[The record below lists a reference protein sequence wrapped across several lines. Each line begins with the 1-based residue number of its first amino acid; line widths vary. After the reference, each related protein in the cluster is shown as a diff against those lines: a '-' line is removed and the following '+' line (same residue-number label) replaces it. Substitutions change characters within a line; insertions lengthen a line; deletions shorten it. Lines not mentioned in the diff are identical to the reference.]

1 MYVHEFQAKQLLSGY
16 GVPAPRGAVARTPEA
31 ARDAAREIGGDAWAV
46 KAQILAG
53 GRGKAGGVKIAESL
67 DAVATKSRE
76 LLGSTLVTEQT
87 GAAGRKVASVYIE
100 ERVAAARELYLAI
113 LVDRASGRVAFL
125 TSAEGG
131 EDIEAAVARDP
142 ARIDKLVIDPGV
154 GPPGGPPGD
163 PDDAGLRAAAADLG
177 LDGAAAEAAVA
188 LMRGLYQAFHELDA
202 SLIEINPLAVTE
214 TGELRAV
221 DVKLNLDDNALFRHP
236 ELEALRDPDDLDPT
250 EMEAARYEIN
260 YVKLDGDIG
269 CMVNGAGLALATLDA
284 IGRAGGAAADFMD
297 VRPVATREQIATGFR
312 LVLTNPKVKAILVN
326 VFGGGILRCDTI
338 AEGIAAAVRAHGLQ
352 VPLILRLAGTN
363 MEIAK
368 KTLIGQSVPVTFADD
383 MAQAAELVVRAA
395 KAGTARSGAA

>member
-16 GVPAPRGAVARTPEA
+16 GVLVPRGALARNPEA
-31 ARDAAREIGGDAWAV
+31 ARDAAQEIGGDAWAV

-53 GRGKAGGVKIAESL
+53 GRGKAGGIKIAESL
-67 DAVATKSRE
+67 EAVAAASRA
-76 LLGSTLVTEQT
+76 LLGTTLVTEQT
-87 GAAGRKVASVYIE
+87 GAAGRKIASVYVE
-100 ERVAAARELYLAI
+100 ERVAAARELYLAT

-131 EDIEAAVARDP
+131 EDIEEAVAGDP
-142 ARIDKLVIDPGV
+142 ARIDKLVIDPATG
-154 GPPGGPPGD
+154 
-163 PDDAGLRAAAADLG
+163 PDDADLRKAAAGLG

-188 LMRGLYQAFHELDA
+188 LMAGLYKAFLELDA
-202 SLIEINPLAVTE
+202 SLIEINPLALTE
-214 TGELRAV
+214 TGDLRAV
-221 DVKLNLDDNALFRHP
+221 DVKLNLDDNAVFRHP

-260 YVKLDGDIG
+260 YVKLSGDIG

-312 LVLTNPKVKAILVN
+312 LVLNNPKVKTILVN
-326 VFGGGILRCDTI
+326 VFGGGILRCDTM
-338 AEGIAAAVRAHGLQ
+338 AEGIAAAVRAHGLE
-352 VPLILRLAGTN
+352 VPLIVRAAGTN

-368 KTLIGQSVPVTFADD
+368 KVLVGQGIPVTFADD
-383 MAQAAELVVRAA
+383 MDEAAEMAVRAA
-395 KAGTARSGAA
+395 KSGAAGSGAG

>member
-16 GVPAPRGAVARTPEA
+16 GVLVPRGALARNPEA
-31 ARDAAREIGGDAWAV
+31 ARDAAQEIGGDAWAV

-53 GRGKAGGVKIAESL
+53 GRGKAGGIKIAESL
-67 DAVATKSRE
+67 EAVAAASRE
-76 LLGSTLVTEQT
+76 LLGTTLVTEQT
-87 GAAGRKVASVYIE
+87 GAAGRKIASVYVE
-100 ERVAAARELYLAI
+100 ERVAAARELYLAT

-131 EDIEAAVARDP
+131 EDIEEAVAGDP
-142 ARIDKLVIDPGV
+142 ARIDKLVVDPATG
-154 GPPGGPPGD
+154 
-163 PDDAGLRAAAADLG
+163 PDDADLRKAAAGLG

-188 LMRGLYQAFHELDA
+188 LMAGLYKAFLELDA
-202 SLIEINPLAVTE
+202 SLIEINPLALTE
-214 TGELRAV
+214 TGDLRAV

-260 YVKLDGDIG
+260 YVKLGGDIG

-312 LVLTNPKVKAILVN
+312 LVLNNPKVKTILVN
-326 VFGGGILRCDTI
+326 VFGGGILRCDTM
-338 AEGIAAAVRAHGLQ
+338 AEGIAAAVRAHGLE
-352 VPLILRLAGTN
+352 VPLIVRAAGTN

-368 KTLIGQSVPVTFADD
+368 KVLVGQGIPVTFADD
-383 MAQAAELVVRAA
+383 MDEAAEMAVRAA
-395 KAGTARSGAA
+395 KSGAARSGATGSG

>member
-16 GVPAPRGAVARTPEA
+16 GVLVPRGALARSPEA
-31 ARDAAREIGGDAWAV
+31 ARDAAQEIGGDAWAV

-53 GRGKAGGVKIAESL
+53 GRGKAGGIKIAESL
-67 DAVATKSRE
+67 DAVAAASRE
-76 LLGSTLVTEQT
+76 LLGTTLVTEQT
-87 GAAGRKVASVYIE
+87 GAAGRKIASVYVE
-100 ERVAAARELYLAI
+100 ERVAAARELYLAT

-131 EDIEAAVARDP
+131 EDIEEAVAGDP
-142 ARIDKLVIDPGV
+142 ARIDKLVVDPATG
-154 GPPGGPPGD
+154 
-163 PDDAGLRAAAADLG
+163 PDDADLRKAAAGLG

-188 LMRGLYQAFHELDA
+188 LMAGLYKAFLELDA
-202 SLIEINPLAVTE
+202 SLIEINPLALTE
-214 TGELRAV
+214 DGDLRAV

-260 YVKLDGDIG
+260 YVKLGGDIG

-312 LVLTNPKVKAILVN
+312 LVLNNPKVKTILVN
-326 VFGGGILRCDTI
+326 VFGGGILRCDTM
-338 AEGIAAAVRAHGLQ
+338 AEGIAAAVRAHGLE
-352 VPLILRLAGTN
+352 VPLIVRAAGTN

-368 KTLIGQSVPVTFADD
+368 KVLVGQGIPVTFADD
-383 MAQAAELVVRAA
+383 MDEAAEMAVRA
-395 KAGTARSGAA
+395 ARSGAAPSGAAGSG

>member
-16 GVPAPRGAVARTPEA
+16 GVLVPRGALARNPEA
-31 ARDAAREIGGDAWAV
+31 ARDAAQEIGGDAWAV

-53 GRGKAGGVKIAESL
+53 GRGKAGGIKIAESL
-67 DAVATKSRE
+67 EAVAAASRE
-76 LLGSTLVTEQT
+76 LLGTTLVTEQT
-87 GAAGRKVASVYIE
+87 GAAGRKIASVYVE
-100 ERVAAARELYLAI
+100 ERVAAARELYLAT

-131 EDIEAAVARDP
+131 EDIEEAVAGDP
-142 ARIDKLVIDPGV
+142 ARIDKLVVDPATG
-154 GPPGGPPGD
+154 
-163 PDDAGLRAAAADLG
+163 PDDADLRKAAAGLG

-188 LMRGLYQAFHELDA
+188 LMAGLYKAFLELDA
-202 SLIEINPLAVTE
+202 SLIEINPLALTE
-214 TGELRAV
+214 TGDLRAV

-260 YVKLDGDIG
+260 YVKLGGDIG

-312 LVLTNPKVKAILVN
+312 LVLNNPKVKTILVN
-326 VFGGGILRCDTI
+326 VFGGGILRCDTM
-338 AEGIAAAVRAHGLQ
+338 AEGIAAAVRAHGLE
-352 VPLILRLAGTN
+352 VPLIVRAAGTN

-368 KTLIGQSVPVTFADD
+368 KVLVGQGIPVTFADD
-383 MAQAAELVVRAA
+383 MDEAAEMAVRAA
-395 KAGTARSGAA
+395 KSGAARSGAAGSG

>member
-16 GVPAPRGAVARTPEA
+16 GVPAPRGAVARTAEA
-31 ARDAAREIGGDAWAV
+31 ARDAAREIGGGAWAV

-67 DAVATKSRE
+67 DAVATESRE

-100 ERVAAARELYLAI
+100 ERVAAERELYLAI
-113 LVDRASGRVAFL
+113 LVDRASGRIAFL

-131 EDIEAAVARDP
+131 EDIEEAVARDP
-142 ARIDKLVIDPGV
+142 ARIDKLIVDPAN
-154 GPPGGPPGD
+154 GPD
-163 PDDAGLRAAAADLG
+163 QADLDKAAAGLG
-177 LDGAAAEAAVA
+177 LDGAAAAAAVA
-188 LMRGLYQAFHELDA
+188 LMRGLYKAFFELDA

-260 YVKLDGDIG
+260 YVKLGGDIG

-312 LVLTNPKVKAILVN
+312 LVLTNPKIKAILVN
-326 VFGGGILRCDTI
+326 VFGGGILRCDTL
-338 AEGIAAAVRAHGLQ
+338 AEGIAAAVRAHGLK
-352 VPLILRLAGTN
+352 VPLIVRAAGTN

-368 KTLIGQSVPVTFADD
+368 KALIGQGIPVTFADD
-383 MAQAAELVVRAA
+383 MAQAAELAVRAA
-395 KAGTARSGAA
+395 RSGASARSGAA

>member
-16 GVPAPRGAVARTPEA
+16 GVPAPRGAVARTAEA
-31 ARDAAREIGGDAWAV
+31 ARDAAREIGGGAWAV

-67 DAVATKSRE
+67 DAVATESRE

-100 ERVAAARELYLAI
+100 ERVAAERELYLAI
-113 LVDRASGRVAFL
+113 LVDRASGRIAFL

-131 EDIEAAVARDP
+131 EDIEEAVARDP
-142 ARIDKLVIDPGV
+142 ARIDKLIVDPAN
-154 GPPGGPPGD
+154 GPD
-163 PDDAGLRAAAADLG
+163 QADLDKAAAGLG
-177 LDGAAAEAAVA
+177 LDGAAAAAAVA
-188 LMRGLYQAFHELDA
+188 LMRGLYKAFFELDA

-214 TGELRAV
+214 SGELRAV

-260 YVKLDGDIG
+260 YVKLGGDIG

-312 LVLTNPKVKAILVN
+312 LVLTNPKIKAILVN
-326 VFGGGILRCDTI
+326 VFGGGILRCDTL
-338 AEGIAAAVRAHGLQ
+338 AEGIAAAVRAHGLK
-352 VPLILRLAGTN
+352 VPLIVRAAGTN

-368 KTLIGQSVPVTFADD
+368 KALIGQGIPVTFADD
-383 MAQAAELVVRAA
+383 MAQAAELAVRAA
-395 KAGTARSGAA
+395 RSGASARSGAA

>member
-16 GVPAPRGAVARTPEA
+16 GVLVPRGALARSPEA
-31 ARDAAREIGGDAWAV
+31 ARDAAQEIGGDAWAV

-53 GRGKAGGVKIAESL
+53 GRGKAGGIKIAESL
-67 DAVATKSRE
+67 DAVAAASRE
-76 LLGSTLVTEQT
+76 LLGTTLVTEQT
-87 GAAGRKVASVYIE
+87 GAAGRKIASVYVE
-100 ERVAAARELYLAI
+100 ERVAAARELYLAT

-131 EDIEAAVARDP
+131 EDIEEAVAGDP
-142 ARIDKLVIDPGV
+142 ARIDKLVVDPATG
-154 GPPGGPPGD
+154 
-163 PDDAGLRAAAADLG
+163 PDDADLRKAAAGLG

-188 LMRGLYQAFHELDA
+188 LMAGLYKAFLELDA
-202 SLIEINPLAVTE
+202 SLIEINPLALTE
-214 TGELRAV
+214 TGALRAV

-260 YVKLDGDIG
+260 YVKLGGDIG

-312 LVLTNPKVKAILVN
+312 LVLNNPKVKTILVN
-326 VFGGGILRCDTI
+326 VFGGGILRCDTM
-338 AEGIAAAVRAHGLQ
+338 AEGIAAAVRAHGLE
-352 VPLILRLAGTN
+352 VPLIVRAAGTN

-368 KTLIGQSVPVTFADD
+368 KVLVGQGIPVTFADD
-383 MAQAAELVVRAA
+383 MDEAAEMAVRAA
-395 KAGTARSGAA
+395 KSGAARSGAAGSG

>member
-16 GVPAPRGAVARTPEA
+16 GVLVPRGALARNPEA
-31 ARDAAREIGGDAWAV
+31 ARDAAQEIGGDAWAV

-53 GRGKAGGVKIAESL
+53 GRGKAGGIKIAESFE
-67 DAVATKSRE
+67 AVAAASRA
-76 LLGSTLVTEQT
+76 LLGTTLVTEQT
-87 GAAGRKVASVYIE
+87 GAAGRKIASVYVE
-100 ERVAAARELYLAI
+100 ERVAAARELYLAT

-131 EDIEAAVARDP
+131 EDIEEAVAGDP
-142 ARIDKLVIDPGV
+142 ARIDKLVIDPATG
-154 GPPGGPPGD
+154 
-163 PDDAGLRAAAADLG
+163 PDDADLRKAAAGLG

-188 LMRGLYQAFHELDA
+188 LMAGLYKAFLELDA
-202 SLIEINPLAVTE
+202 SLIEINPLVLTE
-214 TGELRAV
+214 TGDLRAV

-260 YVKLDGDIG
+260 YVKLGGDIG

-312 LVLTNPKVKAILVN
+312 LVLNNPKVKTILVN
-326 VFGGGILRCDTI
+326 VFGGGILRCDTM
-338 AEGIAAAVRAHGLQ
+338 AEGIAAAVRAHGLE
-352 VPLILRLAGTN
+352 VPLIVRAAGTN

-368 KTLIGQSVPVTFADD
+368 KALVGQGIPVTFADD
-383 MAQAAELVVRAA
+383 MDEAAEMAVRAA
-395 KAGTARSGAA
+395 KSGAAQSGAAGSG

>member
-1 MYVHEFQAKQLLSGY
+1 MYVHEFQAKRLLSGY
-16 GVPAPRGAVARTPEA
+16 GVLVPRGALARNPEA
-31 ARDAAREIGGDAWAV
+31 ARDAAQEIGGDAWAV

-53 GRGKAGGVKIAESL
+53 GRGKAGGIKIAESL
-67 DAVATKSRE
+67 DAVAAASRA
-76 LLGSTLVTEQT
+76 LLGTTLVTEQT
-87 GAAGRKVASVYIE
+87 GAAGRKIASVYVE
-100 ERVAAARELYLAI
+100 ERVAAARELYLAT

-131 EDIEAAVARDP
+131 EDIEEAVAGDP
-142 ARIDKLVIDPGV
+142 ARIDKLVVDPATG
-154 GPPGGPPGD
+154 
-163 PDDAGLRAAAADLG
+163 PDDADLRKAAAGLG

-188 LMRGLYQAFHELDA
+188 LMAGLYKAFLELDA
-202 SLIEINPLAVTE
+202 SLIEINPLALTE
-214 TGELRAV
+214 TGDLRAV

-260 YVKLDGDIG
+260 YVKLGGDIG

-312 LVLTNPKVKAILVN
+312 LVLNNPKVKTILVN
-326 VFGGGILRCDTI
+326 VFGGGILRCDTM
-338 AEGIAAAVRAHGLQ
+338 AEGIAAAVRAHGLE
-352 VPLILRLAGTN
+352 VPLIVRAAGTN

-368 KTLIGQSVPVTFADD
+368 KVLVGQGIPVTFADD
-383 MAQAAELVVRAA
+383 MDEAAEMAVRAA
-395 KAGTARSGAA
+395 KSGAAQSGAAGSG

>member
-16 GVPAPRGAVARTPEA
+16 GVLVPRGALARNPEA
-31 ARDAAREIGGDAWAV
+31 ARDAAQEIGGDAWAV

-53 GRGKAGGVKIAESL
+53 GRGKAGGIKIAESFE
-67 DAVATKSRE
+67 AVAAASRA
-76 LLGSTLVTEQT
+76 LLGTTLVTEQT
-87 GAAGRKVASVYIE
+87 GAAGRKIASVYVE
-100 ERVAAARELYLAI
+100 ERVAAARELYLAT

-131 EDIEAAVARDP
+131 EDIEEAVAGDP
-142 ARIDKLVIDPGV
+142 ARIDKLVIDPATG
-154 GPPGGPPGD
+154 
-163 PDDAGLRAAAADLG
+163 PDDADLRKAAAGLG

-188 LMRGLYQAFHELDA
+188 LMAGLYKAFLELDA
-202 SLIEINPLAVTE
+202 SLIEINPLALTE
-214 TGELRAV
+214 TGDLRAV

-260 YVKLDGDIG
+260 YVKLGGDIG

-312 LVLTNPKVKAILVN
+312 LVLNNPKVKTILVN
-326 VFGGGILRCDTI
+326 VFGGGILRCDTM
-338 AEGIAAAVRAHGLQ
+338 AEGIAAAVRAHGLE
-352 VPLILRLAGTN
+352 VPLIVRAAGTN

-368 KTLIGQSVPVTFADD
+368 KVLVGQGIPVTFADD
-383 MAQAAELVVRAA
+383 MDEAAEMAVRAA
-395 KAGTARSGAA
+395 KSGAAQSGAAGSG

>member
-16 GVPAPRGAVARTPEA
+16 GVLVPRGALARNPEA
-31 ARDAAREIGGDAWAV
+31 ARDAAQEIGGDAWAV

-53 GRGKAGGVKIAESL
+53 GRGKAGGIKIAESL
-67 DAVATKSRE
+67 DAVAAASRG
-76 LLGSTLVTEQT
+76 LLGTTLVTEQT
-87 GAAGRKVASVYIE
+87 GAAGRKIASVYVE

-113 LVDRASGRVAFL
+113 LVDRTSGRVAFL

-131 EDIEAAVARDP
+131 EDIEEAVAGDP
-142 ARIDKLVIDPGV
+142 ARIDKLVVDPATG
-154 GPPGGPPGD
+154 
-163 PDDAGLRAAAADLG
+163 PDDADLRKAAAGLG

-188 LMRGLYQAFHELDA
+188 LMTGLYKAFLELDA
-202 SLIEINPLAVTE
+202 SLIEINPLALTE
-214 TGELRAV
+214 TGDLRAV

-260 YVKLDGDIG
+260 YVKLGGDIG

-312 LVLTNPKVKAILVN
+312 LVLNNPKVKTILVN
-326 VFGGGILRCDTI
+326 VFGGGILRCDTM
-338 AEGIAAAVRAHGLQ
+338 AEGIAAAVRAHGLE
-352 VPLILRLAGTN
+352 VPLIVRAAGTN

-368 KTLIGQSVPVTFADD
+368 KVLVGQGIPVTFADD
-383 MAQAAELVVRAA
+383 MDEAAEMAVRA
-395 KAGTARSGAA
+395 ARSGAAGSG

>member
-16 GVPAPRGAVARTPEA
+16 AVPMPNGAVARDSEA
-31 ARDAAREIGGDAWAV
+31 ARNAAQEIGGGAWVV

-67 DAVATKSRE
+67 DAVASAGRA
-76 LLGSTLVTEQT
+76 LLGSTLITEQT
-87 GAAGRKVASVYIE
+87 GAAGRKVSSVYIE

-131 EDIEAAVARDP
+131 EDIEEAVARDP
-142 ARIDKLVIDPGV
+142 ARMDKLIVDPAV
-154 GPPGGPPGD
+154 G
-163 PDDAGLRAAAADLG
+163 PDDADLRKAAAGLG
-177 LDGAAAEAAVA
+177 LNGPAAEAAVA
-188 LMRGLYQAFHELDA
+188 LMRGLYKAFLELDA
-202 SLIEINPLAVTE
+202 SLIEINPLALTE
-214 TGELRAV
+214 SGALLAV
-221 DVKLNLDDNALFRHP
+221 DIKLNLDDNALFRHP

-312 LVLTNPKVKAILVN
+312 LVLTNPKIKAILVN
-326 VFGGGILRCDTI
+326 VFGGGILRCDTL
-338 AEGIAAAVRAHGLQ
+338 AEGIAAAVRAHGLK
-352 VPLILRLAGTN
+352 VPLIVRAAGTN

-368 KTLIGQSVPVTFADD
+368 KALVSQGVAVTFADD
-383 MAQAAELVVRAA
+383 MAEAAKMAVQAA
-395 KAGTARSGAA
+395 KSGSA

>member
-16 GVPAPRGAVARTPEA
+16 GVLVPRGALARNPEA
-31 ARDAAREIGGDAWAV
+31 ARDAAQEIGGDAWAV

-53 GRGKAGGVKIAESL
+53 GRGKAGGIKIAESL
-67 DAVATKSRE
+67 DAVAAASRE
-76 LLGSTLVTEQT
+76 LLGTTLVTEQT
-87 GAAGRKVASVYIE
+87 GAAGRKIASVYVE
-100 ERVAAARELYLAI
+100 ERVAAARELYLAT

-131 EDIEAAVARDP
+131 EDIEEAVAGDP
-142 ARIDKLVIDPGV
+142 ARIDKLVVDPATG
-154 GPPGGPPGD
+154 
-163 PDDAGLRAAAADLG
+163 PDDADLRKAAAGLG

-188 LMRGLYQAFHELDA
+188 LMAGLYKAFLELDA
-202 SLIEINPLAVTE
+202 SLIEINPLALTE
-214 TGELRAV
+214 TGDLRAV

-260 YVKLDGDIG
+260 YVKLGGDIG
-269 CMVNGAGLALATLDA
+269 CVVNGAGLALATLDA

-312 LVLTNPKVKAILVN
+312 LVLNNPKVKTILVN
-326 VFGGGILRCDTI
+326 VFGGGILRCDTM
-338 AEGIAAAVRAHGLQ
+338 AEGIAAAVRAHGLE
-352 VPLILRLAGTN
+352 VPLIVRAAGTN

-368 KTLIGQSVPVTFADD
+368 KVLVGQGIPVTFADD
-383 MAQAAELVVRAA
+383 MDEAAEMAVRAA
-395 KAGTARSGAA
+395 KSGAARSGATGSG

>member
-16 GVPAPRGAVARTPEA
+16 GVLVPRGALARNPEA
-31 ARDAAREIGGDAWAV
+31 ARDAAQEIGGDAWAV

-53 GRGKAGGVKIAESL
+53 GRGKAGGIKIAESL
-67 DAVATKSRE
+67 EAVAAASRE
-76 LLGSTLVTEQT
+76 LLGTTLVTEQT
-87 GAAGRKVASVYIE
+87 GAAGRKIASVYVE
-100 ERVAAARELYLAI
+100 ERVAVARELYLAT

-131 EDIEAAVARDP
+131 EDIEEAVAGDP
-142 ARIDKLVIDPGV
+142 ARIDKLVVDPATG
-154 GPPGGPPGD
+154 
-163 PDDAGLRAAAADLG
+163 PDDADLRKAAAGLG

-188 LMRGLYQAFHELDA
+188 LMAGLYKAFLELDA
-202 SLIEINPLAVTE
+202 SLIEINPLALTE
-214 TGELRAV
+214 TGDLRAI

-260 YVKLDGDIG
+260 YVKLGGDIG

-284 IGRAGGAAADFMD
+284 IARAGGAAADFMD

-312 LVLTNPKVKAILVN
+312 LVLNNPKVKTILVN
-326 VFGGGILRCDTI
+326 VFGGGILRCDTM
-338 AEGIAAAVRAHGLQ
+338 AEGIAAAVRAHGLE
-352 VPLILRLAGTN
+352 VPLIVRAAGTN

-368 KTLIGQSVPVTFADD
+368 KVLVGQGIPVTFADD
-383 MAQAAELVVRAA
+383 MAEAAEMAVRAA
-395 KAGTARSGAA
+395 KSGAAKSGATRSGPAGSG

>member
-16 GVPAPRGAVARTPEA
+16 GVPAPRGAVARTPAA
-31 ARDAAREIGGDAWAV
+31 ARDAAREIGGGAWAV

-67 DAVATKSRE
+67 DAVATESRQ

-87 GAAGRKVASVYIE
+87 GAAGRKVASVYVE
-100 ERVAAARELYLAI
+100 ERVAAARELYLAV

-131 EDIEAAVARDP
+131 EDIEEAVARDP
-142 ARIDKLVIDPGV
+142 ARIDKLVVDPARG
-154 GPPGGPPGD
+154 
-163 PDDAGLRAAAADLG
+163 PDDAGLRNAAAGLG

-188 LMRGLYQAFHELDA
+188 LMSGLYKAFHELDA

-214 TGELRAV
+214 TGELRAI

-260 YVKLDGDIG
+260 YVKLGGDIG

-312 LVLTNPKVKAILVN
+312 LVLTNPKIKAILVN
-326 VFGGGILRCDTI
+326 VFGGGILRCDTM
-338 AEGIAAAVRAHGLQ
+338 AEGIASAVHAHGLP

-368 KTLIGQSVPVTFADD
+368 KTLVGQGVPVTFADD
-383 MAQAAELVVRAA
+383 MAQAAELAVRAA
-395 KAGTARSGAA
+395 KSGAAKSGAA

>member
-16 GVPAPRGAVARTPEA
+16 GVPAPRGALARSPEA
-31 ARDAAREIGGDAWAV
+31 ARDAAREIGGAAWAV

-67 DAVATKSRE
+67 DAVATESRV

-87 GAAGRKVASVYIE
+87 GAAGRKVASVYVE

-125 TSAEGG
+125 TSTAGG
-131 EDIEAAVARDP
+131 EDIEEAVARDP
-142 ARIDKLVIDPGV
+142 ACIDKLIVDPAA
-154 GPPGGPPGD
+154 GPN
-163 PDDAGLRAAAADLG
+163 DADLSATAADLG

-188 LMRGLYQAFHELDA
+188 LMSGLYKAFFELDA
-202 SLIEINPLAVTE
+202 SLIEINPLALTE

-221 DVKLNLDDNALFRHP
+221 DVKLTLDDNALFRHP

-260 YVKLDGDIG
+260 YVKLGGDIG

-284 IGRAGGAAADFMD
+284 IGRAGGEAADFMD

-312 LVLTNPKVKAILVN
+312 LVLTNAKIKAILVN
-326 VFGGGILRCDTI
+326 VFGGGILRCDTL
-338 AEGIAAAVRAHGLQ
+338 AEGIAAAVRAHGLK
-352 VPLILRLAGTN
+352 VPLIVRAAGTN

-368 KTLIGQSVPVTFADD
+368 KALVGQGIPVTFADD

-395 KAGTARSGAA
+395 KSGTA

>member
-16 GVPAPRGAVARTPEA
+16 GVLVPRGALARNPEA
-31 ARDAAREIGGDAWAV
+31 ARDAAQEIGGDAWAV

-53 GRGKAGGVKIAESL
+53 GRGKAGGIKIAESL
-67 DAVATKSRE
+67 EAVAAASRE
-76 LLGSTLVTEQT
+76 LLGTTLVTEQT
-87 GAAGRKVASVYIE
+87 GAAGRKIASVYVE
-100 ERVAAARELYLAI
+100 ERVAVARELYLAT

-131 EDIEAAVARDP
+131 EDIEEAVAGDP
-142 ARIDKLVIDPGV
+142 ARIDKLVVDPATG
-154 GPPGGPPGD
+154 
-163 PDDAGLRAAAADLG
+163 PDDADLRKAAAGLG

-188 LMRGLYQAFHELDA
+188 LMAGLYKAFLELDA
-202 SLIEINPLAVTE
+202 SLIEINPLALTE
-214 TGELRAV
+214 TGDLRAI

-260 YVKLDGDIG
+260 YVKLGGDIG

-284 IGRAGGAAADFMD
+284 IARAGGAAADFMD

-312 LVLTNPKVKAILVN
+312 LVLNNPKVKTILVN
-326 VFGGGILRCDTI
+326 VFGGGILRCDTM
-338 AEGIAAAVRAHGLQ
+338 AEGIAAAVRAHGLE
-352 VPLILRLAGTN
+352 VPLIVRAAGTN

-368 KTLIGQSVPVTFADD
+368 KVLVGQGIPVTFADD
-383 MAQAAELVVRAA
+383 MAEAAEMAVRAA
-395 KAGTARSGAA
+395 KSGAAKSGATRSGAAGSG

>member
-1 MYVHEFQAKQLLSGY
+1 MYVHEFQAKQLLSSY
-16 GVPAPRGAVARTPEA
+16 GVPAPRGAVARTPAA
-31 ARDAAREIGGDAWAV
+31 ARDAAREIGGGAWAV

-67 DAVATKSRE
+67 DAVATESRQ

-87 GAAGRKVASVYIE
+87 GAAGRKVASVYVE
-100 ERVAAARELYLAI
+100 ERVAAARELYLAV

-131 EDIEAAVARDP
+131 EDIEEAVARDP
-142 ARIDKLVIDPGV
+142 ARIDKLVVDPARG
-154 GPPGGPPGD
+154 
-163 PDDAGLRAAAADLG
+163 PDDAGLRNAAAGLG

-188 LMRGLYQAFHELDA
+188 LMSGLYKAFHELDA

-214 TGELRAV
+214 TGELRAI

-236 ELEALRDPDDLDPT
+236 ELEALRDPDDFDPT

-260 YVKLDGDIG
+260 YVKLGGDIG

-312 LVLTNPKVKAILVN
+312 LVLTNPKIKAILVN
-326 VFGGGILRCDTI
+326 VFGGGILRCDTM
-338 AEGIAAAVRAHGLQ
+338 AEGIASAVHAHGLP

-368 KTLIGQSVPVTFADD
+368 KTLVGQGVPVTFADD
-383 MAQAAELVVRAA
+383 MAQAAELAVRAA
-395 KAGTARSGAA
+395 KSGAAKSGAA

>member
-1 MYVHEFQAKQLLSGY
+1 MYVHEFQAKRLLSGY
-16 GVPAPRGAVARTPEA
+16 GVLVPRGALARNPEA
-31 ARDAAREIGGDAWAV
+31 ARDAAQEIGGDAWAV

-53 GRGKAGGVKIAESL
+53 GRGKAGGIKIAESL
-67 DAVATKSRE
+67 DAVAAASRE
-76 LLGSTLVTEQT
+76 LLGTTLVTEQT
-87 GAAGRKVASVYIE
+87 GAAGRKIASVYVE
-100 ERVAAARELYLAI
+100 ERVAAARELYLAT

-131 EDIEAAVARDP
+131 EDIEEAVAGDP
-142 ARIDKLVIDPGV
+142 ARIDKLVVDPATG
-154 GPPGGPPGD
+154 
-163 PDDAGLRAAAADLG
+163 PDDADLRKAAAGLG

-188 LMRGLYQAFHELDA
+188 LMAGLYKAFLELDA
-202 SLIEINPLAVTE
+202 SLIEINPLALTE
-214 TGELRAV
+214 TGDLRAV

-260 YVKLDGDIG
+260 YVKLGGDIG

-312 LVLTNPKVKAILVN
+312 LVLNNPKVKTILVN
-326 VFGGGILRCDTI
+326 VFGGGILRCDTM
-338 AEGIAAAVRAHGLQ
+338 AEGIAAAVRAHGLE
-352 VPLILRLAGTN
+352 VPLIVRAAGTN

-368 KTLIGQSVPVTFADD
+368 KVLVGQGIPVTFADD
-383 MAQAAELVVRAA
+383 MDEAAEMAVRAA
-395 KAGTARSGAA
+395 KSGAAQSGAAGSG

>member
-1 MYVHEFQAKQLLSGY
+1 MYVHEYQAKQLLSGY
-16 GVPAPRGAVARTPEA
+16 GVPAPRGALARTPAA
-31 ARDAAREIGGDAWAV
+31 ARDAAREIGGGAWAV

-53 GRGKAGGVKIAESL
+53 GRGKAGGVKVAESL
-67 DAVATKSRE
+67 DAVVTESRE

-87 GAAGRKVASVYIE
+87 GPAGRKVASVYVE
-100 ERVAAARELYLAI
+100 ERVAAARELYLAV

-131 EDIEAAVARDP
+131 EDIEEAVARDP
-142 ARIDKLVIDPGV
+142 ARIDKLVVDPAAG
-154 GPPGGPPGD
+154 
-163 PDDAGLRAAAADLG
+163 PDDAGLREAAAGLG

-188 LMRGLYQAFHELDA
+188 LMSGLYKAFHELDA
-202 SLIEINPLAVTE
+202 SLIEINPLALTE

-221 DVKLNLDDNALFRHP
+221 DVRLNLDDNALFRHP
-236 ELEALRDPDDLDPT
+236 KLEALRDPDDLDPT

-312 LVLTNPKVKAILVN
+312 LILSNPEVRAILVN
-326 VFGGGILRCDTI
+326 VFGGGILRCDTV

-352 VPLILRLAGTN
+352 VPLILRMAGTN

-368 KTLIGQSVPVTFADD
+368 KTLVGQGIPVTFADD
-383 MAQAAELVVRAA
+383 MAQAAELAVRAA
-395 KAGTARSGAA
+395 KSGAAQSGAVGSGAA

>member
-1 MYVHEFQAKQLLSGY
+1 MYIHEFQAKQLLSGY
-16 GVPAPRGAVARTPEA
+16 AVPMPSGVVARDSEA
-31 ARDAAREIGGDAWAV
+31 ARNAAQEIGGGAWVV

-67 DAVATKSRE
+67 DAAASASRE
-76 LLGSTLVTEQT
+76 LLGSTLITEQT

-131 EDIEAAVARDP
+131 EDIEEAVARDP
-142 ARIDKLVIDPGV
+142 ARMDKLIVDPAV
-154 GPPGGPPGD
+154 G
-163 PDDAGLRAAAADLG
+163 PDDADLRKAAAGLG
-177 LDGAAAEAAVA
+177 LNGPAAEAAVA
-188 LMRGLYQAFHELDA
+188 LMRGLYKAFLELDA

-214 TGELRAV
+214 SGALLAV
-221 DVKLNLDDNALFRHP
+221 DIKLNLDDNALFRHP

-312 LVLTNPKVKAILVN
+312 LVLTNPKIKAILVN
-326 VFGGGILRCDTI
+326 VFGGGILRCDTL
-338 AEGIAAAVRAHGLQ
+338 AEGIAAAVRAHGLR
-352 VPLILRLAGTN
+352 VPLIVRAAGTN

-368 KTLIGQSVPVTFADD
+368 KALVSQGVAVTFADD
-383 MAQAAELVVRAA
+383 MAEAAEMAVQAA
-395 KAGTARSGAA
+395 KSGSA

>member
-16 GVPAPRGAVARTPEA
+16 GVLVPRGALARNPEA
-31 ARDAAREIGGDAWAV
+31 ARDAAQEIGGDAWAV

-53 GRGKAGGVKIAESL
+53 GRGKAGGIKIAESL
-67 DAVATKSRE
+67 EAVAAASRE
-76 LLGSTLVTEQT
+76 LLGTTLVTEQT
-87 GAAGRKVASVYIE
+87 GAAGRKIASVYVE
-100 ERVAAARELYLAI
+100 ERVAVARELYLAT

-131 EDIEAAVARDP
+131 EDIEEAVAGDP
-142 ARIDKLVIDPGV
+142 ACIDKLVVDPATG
-154 GPPGGPPGD
+154 
-163 PDDAGLRAAAADLG
+163 PDDADLRKAAAGLG

-188 LMRGLYQAFHELDA
+188 LMAGLYKAFLELDA
-202 SLIEINPLAVTE
+202 SLIEINPLALTE
-214 TGELRAV
+214 TGDLRAI

-260 YVKLDGDIG
+260 YVKLGGDIG

-284 IGRAGGAAADFMD
+284 IARAGGAAADFMD

-312 LVLTNPKVKAILVN
+312 LVVNNPKVKAILVN
-326 VFGGGILRCDTI
+326 VFGGGILRCDTM
-338 AEGIAAAVRAHGLQ
+338 AEGIAAAVRAHGLE
-352 VPLILRLAGTN
+352 VPLIVRAAGTN

-368 KTLIGQSVPVTFADD
+368 KVLVGQGIPVTFADD
-383 MAQAAELVVRAA
+383 MAEAAEMVVRAVKSGA
-395 KAGTARSGAA
+395 TRSGAAGSG

>member
-177 LDGAAAEAAVA
+177 LDGAAAQAAVA
-188 LMRGLYQAFHELDA
+188 VMRGLYQAFHELDA
-202 SLIEINPLAVTE
+202 SLIEINPLALTE

>member
-188 LMRGLYQAFHELDA
+188 LMRGLYQAFLELDA
-202 SLIEINPLAVTE
+202 SLIEINPLALTE

>member
-16 GVPAPRGAVARTPEA
+16 GVLVPRGALARNPEA
-31 ARDAAREIGGDAWAV
+31 ARDAAQEIGGDAWAV

-53 GRGKAGGVKIAESL
+53 GRGKAGGIKIAESL
-67 DAVATKSRE
+67 EAVAAASRE
-76 LLGSTLVTEQT
+76 LLGTTLVTEQT
-87 GAAGRKVASVYIE
+87 GAAGRKIASVYVE
-100 ERVAAARELYLAI
+100 ERVATARELYLAT

-131 EDIEAAVARDP
+131 EDIEEAVAGDP
-142 ARIDKLVIDPGV
+142 ACIDKLVVDPATG
-154 GPPGGPPGD
+154 
-163 PDDAGLRAAAADLG
+163 PDDADLRKAAAGLG

-188 LMRGLYQAFHELDA
+188 LMAGLYKAFLELDA
-202 SLIEINPLAVTE
+202 SLIEINPLALTE
-214 TGELRAV
+214 TGDLRAV

-260 YVKLDGDIG
+260 YVKLGGDIG

-312 LVLTNPKVKAILVN
+312 LVLNNPKVKAILVN
-326 VFGGGILRCDTI
+326 VFGGGILRCDTM
-338 AEGIAAAVRAHGLQ
+338 AEGIAAAVRAHGLE
-352 VPLILRLAGTN
+352 VPLIVRAAGTN

-368 KTLIGQSVPVTFADD
+368 KVLVGQGIPVTFADD
-383 MAQAAELVVRAA
+383 MAEAAEMVVRAVKSGA
-395 KAGTARSGAA
+395 TRSGAAGSG

>member
-16 GVPAPRGAVARTPEA
+16 GVLVPRGALARNPEA
-31 ARDAAREIGGDAWAV
+31 ARDAAQEIGGDAWAV

-53 GRGKAGGVKIAESL
+53 GRGKAGGIKIAESL
-67 DAVATKSRE
+67 DAVAAASRE
-76 LLGSTLVTEQT
+76 LLGTTLVTEQT
-87 GAAGRKVASVYIE
+87 GAAGRKIASVYVE
-100 ERVAAARELYLAI
+100 ERVAAARELYLAT

-131 EDIEAAVARDP
+131 EDIEEAVAGDP
-142 ARIDKLVIDPGV
+142 ARIDKLVVDPATG
-154 GPPGGPPGD
+154 
-163 PDDAGLRAAAADLG
+163 PDDADLRKAAAGLG

-188 LMRGLYQAFHELDA
+188 LMAGLYKAFLELDA
-202 SLIEINPLAVTE
+202 SLIEINPLALTE
-214 TGELRAV
+214 TGDLRAV

-260 YVKLDGDIG
+260 YVKLGGDIG

-312 LVLTNPKVKAILVN
+312 LVLNNPKVKTILVN
-326 VFGGGILRCDTI
+326 VFGGGILRCDTM
-338 AEGIAAAVRAHGLQ
+338 AEGIAAAVRAHGLE
-352 VPLILRLAGTN
+352 VPLIVRAAGTN

-368 KTLIGQSVPVTFADD
+368 KVLVGQGIPVTFADD
-383 MAQAAELVVRAA
+383 MDEAAEMAVRA
-395 KAGTARSGAA
+395 ARSGAAGARAG

>member
-16 GVPAPRGAVARTPEA
+16 GVPAPRGTVARTPAA
-31 ARDAAREIGGDAWAV
+31 ARDAAREIGGGAWAV

-67 DAVATKSRE
+67 DAVATESRQ

-87 GAAGRKVASVYIE
+87 GAAGRKVASVYVE
-100 ERVAAARELYLAI
+100 ERVAAARELYLAV

-131 EDIEAAVARDP
+131 EDIEEAVARDP
-142 ARIDKLVIDPGV
+142 ARIDKLVVDPARG
-154 GPPGGPPGD
+154 
-163 PDDAGLRAAAADLG
+163 PDDAGLRNAAAGLG

-188 LMRGLYQAFHELDA
+188 LMSGLYKAFHELDA

-214 TGELRAV
+214 TGELRAI

-236 ELEALRDPDDLDPT
+236 ELEALRDPDDFDPT

-260 YVKLDGDIG
+260 YVKLGGDIG

-312 LVLTNPKVKAILVN
+312 LVLTNPKIKAILVN
-326 VFGGGILRCDTI
+326 VFGGGILRCDTM
-338 AEGIAAAVRAHGLQ
+338 AEGIASAVHAHGLP

-368 KTLIGQSVPVTFADD
+368 KTLVGQGVPVTFADD
-383 MAQAAELVVRAA
+383 MAQAAELAVRAA
-395 KAGTARSGAA
+395 KSGAAKSGAA

>member
-1 MYVHEFQAKQLLSGY
+1 MYVHEFQAKQLLKGY
-16 GVPAPRGAVARTPEA
+16 GVPVPRGALARSPDA
-31 ARDAAREIGGDAWAV
+31 ARDAARDIGGGAWAV

-67 DAVATKSRE
+67 DAAASAGRA
-76 LLGSTLVTEQT
+76 LLGSTLITEQT

-100 ERVAAARELYLAI
+100 ERVAVARELYLAI

-131 EDIEAAVARDP
+131 EDIEEAVARDP
-142 ARIDKLVIDPGV
+142 ARMDKLIVDSAV
-154 GPPGGPPGD
+154 GP
-163 PDDAGLRAAAADLG
+163 DDVDLRKAAAGLG

-188 LMRGLYQAFHELDA
+188 LMRGLYKAFLELDA

-214 TGELRAV
+214 SGALLAI
-221 DVKLNLDDNALFRHP
+221 DIKLNLDDNALFRHP

-312 LVLTNPKVKAILVN
+312 LVLINPKIKAILVN
-326 VFGGGILRCDTI
+326 VFGGGILRCDTL
-338 AEGIAAAVRAHGLQ
+338 AEGIAAAVRDHGLR
-352 VPLILRLAGTN
+352 VPLIVRAAGTN

-368 KTLIGQSVPVTFADD
+368 KSLVSQRVAVTFADD
-383 MAQAAELVVRAA
+383 MAEAAEMAVQAA
-395 KAGTARSGAA
+395 KSGAA

>member
-1 MYVHEFQAKQLLSGY
+1 MYVHEFQAKQLLNGY
-16 GVPAPRGAVARTPEA
+16 GVPAPRGAVARSPEA
-31 ARDAAREIGGDAWAV
+31 ARDAAREIGGGAWAV

-53 GRGKAGGVKIAESL
+53 GRGKAGGIKIAESL
-67 DAVATKSRE
+67 DAVATESRE

-87 GAAGRKVASVYIE
+87 GAAGRKVASVYVE
-100 ERVAAARELYLAI
+100 ERVAAVRELYLAV

-131 EDIEAAVARDP
+131 EDIEEAVARDP
-142 ARIDKLVIDPGV
+142 ARIDKLVVDPATG
-154 GPPGGPPGD
+154 
-163 PDDAGLRAAAADLG
+163 PDDAGLRTAAAGLG

-188 LMRGLYQAFHELDA
+188 LMGGLYKAFHELDA

-214 TGELRAV
+214 TGALRAI

-260 YVKLDGDIG
+260 YVKLGGDIG
-269 CMVNGAGLALATLDA
+269 CMVNGAGLALATLDE

-312 LVLTNPKVKAILVN
+312 LVLTNPKIKAILVN
-326 VFGGGILRCDTI
+326 VFGGGILRCDTM

-352 VPLILRLAGTN
+352 VPLILRMAGTN

-368 KTLIGQSVPVTFADD
+368 KTLVGQGVPVTFADD
-383 MAQAAELVVRAA
+383 MAQAAELAVRAA
-395 KAGTARSGAA
+395 KSGSAKSGAA